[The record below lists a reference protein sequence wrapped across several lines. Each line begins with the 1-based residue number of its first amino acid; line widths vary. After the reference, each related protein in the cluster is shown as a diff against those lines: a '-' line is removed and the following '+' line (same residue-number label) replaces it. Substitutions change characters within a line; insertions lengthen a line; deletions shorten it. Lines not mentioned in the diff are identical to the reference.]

1 MNLFAD
7 IRELVIGALDALV
20 AEGALPQGLSFDN
33 VAVEP
38 PRDAAHG
45 DMATNAAMVL
55 AKPAGLKP
63 RDIAEALAGKLT
75 EDARISDAMV
85 AGPGFLNLRLDGAA
99 WTGLV
104 STILTDPAY
113 GRSTLGAGRKV
124 NVEYVSANPTGPLHV
139 GHTRGAV
146 FGDALASLLEFAGHE
161 VTREYY
167 INDGGAQVDVLARSA
182 YERYREALGHAP
194 EIAEG
199 LYPGD
204 YLVPVGEALKEKY
217 GDSLLDKGEE
227 HWLEDVREFAIARM
241 MEMIREDL
249 AALGVEM
256 DVFFSEKSL
265 YGTGRIEAA
274 IEELRG
280 KDLIYK
286 GTLEPPK
293 GKMPEDWEPRE
304 QTLFRSTAHGDDV
317 DRPIMKSDGAWTYF
331 APDIAYHYDKVTRGF
346 DALIDVFGADH
357 GGYVKRM
364 KAAVSALSDGKV
376 PLDIKLTQLVKLY
389 KNGEPFKMSKRAGN
403 FVTLRDV
410 VDAVGKDVTRFHML
424 TRKNDAPL
432 DFDFDKV
439 LEQSRENPV
448 FYVQYA
454 NARVHSVLR
463 KAAAMGVVPGQPVQS
478 EKAELQE
485 QPSKQEG
492 KEENT
497 RLAAMPRNHGVAT
510 FAFSGE
516 DEPRAL
522 TRRIPKPVAFYSGG
536 GMQSARLDISDEAE
550 ISVAKKL
557 AEWPRLVEIAARGH
571 EPHRIAFYL
580 YDLASELHGLWNK
593 GNENPALRFVQEGD
607 SEATSAKI
615 ALPKAVSI
623 VISAGLGILGVTP
636 AEEMR

>member
-1 MNLFAD
+1 MNLFSE
-7 IRELVIGALDALV
+7 IRGLVLDAL
-20 AEGALPQGLSFDN
+20 AQMQSEGALPEGLSFDS

-55 AKPAGLKP
+55 AKPAKMKP
-63 RDIAEALAGKLT
+63 RDIADALALKLAA
-75 EDARISDAMV
+75 DDRITSAEV
-85 AGPGFLNLRLDGAA
+85 AGPGFLNLRLAA
-99 WTGLV
+99 TVLQGVLARV
-104 STILTDPAY
+104 LEMGTDY
-113 GRSTLGAGRKV
+113 GRSTMGQGQKV

-146 FGDALASLLEFAGHE
+146 FGDALASLLAYSGHD

-182 YERYREALGHAP
+182 YERYREANGLSP

-204 YLVPVGEALKEKY
+204 YLIPIGEALKEKY
-217 GDSLLDKGEE
+217 GDSLIDKPESE
-227 HWLEDVREFAIARM
+227 WLEDLRNFATDAM
-241 MEMIREDL
+241 MDLIRADL
-249 AALGVEM
+249 KALGVEM

-274 IEELRG
+274 LQSLTDKG
-280 KDLIYK
+280 LIYE
-286 GTLEPPK
+286 GVLEPPK
-293 GKMPEDWEPRE
+293 GKKPEDWEPRE
-304 QTLFRSTAHGDDV
+304 QTLFKSTEHGDDV
-317 DRPIMKSDGAWTYF
+317 DRPVKKSDGAWTYF
-331 APDIAYHYDKVTRGF
+331 APDIAYHYDKVSRGF

-376 PLDIKLTQLVKLY
+376 SLDIKLTQLVKLW

-410 VDAVGKDVTRFHML
+410 VDQVGPDVTRFVML

-454 NARVHSVLR
+454 HARVMSVLR
-463 KAAAMGVVPGQPVQS
+463 RAA
-478 EKAELQE
+478 
-485 QPSKQEG
+485 
-492 KEENT
+492 
-497 RLAAMPRNHGVAT
+497 
-510 FAFSGE
+510 
-516 DEPRAL
+516 
-522 TRRIPKPVAFYSGG
+522 
-536 GMQSARLDISDEAE
+536 EAE
-550 ISVAKKL
+550 IAADDATLVGADLGKIDHASELAVAKKL
-557 AEWPRLVEIAARGH
+557 AEWPRLVEIAARTN
-571 EPHRIAFYL
+571 EPHRVAFYL
-580 YDLASELHGLWNK
+580 YELAGDFHALWNK
-593 GNENPALRFVQEGD
+593 GNEETQLRFIQDGD
-607 SEATSAKI
+607 VATSQSKI
-615 ALPKAVSI
+615 ALARAVSV

-636 AEEMR
+636 AQEMR

>member
-1 MNLFAD
+1 MNLFSE
-7 IRELVIGALDALV
+7 IRGLVLDALTQMQS
-20 AEGALPQGLSFDN
+20 EGALPEGLSFDN

-55 AKPAGLKP
+55 AKPAKMKP
-63 RDIAEALAGKLT
+63 RDIADALAAKLAAD
-75 EDARISDAMV
+75 ERITSAEV
-85 AGPGFLNLRLDGAA
+85 AGPGFLNLRLAPSVWQGVLGAVLEQ
-99 WTGLV
+99 G
-104 STILTDPAY
+104 TDY
-113 GRSTLGAGRKV
+113 GRSNMGQGLKV

-146 FGDALASLLEFAGHE
+146 FGDALASLLAYSGHD

-182 YERYREALGHAP
+182 FERYREANGLSP

-204 YLVPVGEALKEKY
+204 YLIPIGEALKEKY
-217 GDSLLDKGEE
+217 GDSLLDKPESE
-227 HWLEDVREFAIARM
+227 WLAEVRVFATDAM
-241 MEMIREDL
+241 MDLIRADL
-249 AALGVEM
+249 KALGVEM

-265 YGTGRIEAA
+265 YGTGKIEAA
-274 IEELRG
+274 LKSLSDKG
-280 KDLIYK
+280 LIYE
-286 GTLEPPK
+286 GVLEPPK
-293 GKMPEDWEPRE
+293 GKTPEDWEPRE
-304 QTLFRSTAHGDDV
+304 QTLFKSTAHGDDV
-317 DRPIMKSDGAWTYF
+317 DRPVKKSDGSWTYF
-331 APDIAYHYDKVTRGF
+331 APDIAYHYDKVSRGF

-376 PLDIKLTQLVKLY
+376 PLDIKLTQLVKLW

-410 VDAVGKDVTRFHML
+410 VDQVGPDVTRFVML

-454 NARVHSVLR
+454 HARVMSVLR
-463 KAAAMGVVPGQPVQS
+463 RAAEAGIAADDATLKAADLSKIDHA
-478 EKAELQE
+478 AEL
-485 QPSKQEG
+485 
-492 KEENT
+492 
-497 RLAAMPRNHGVAT
+497 V
-510 FAFSGE
+510 
-516 DEPRAL
+516 
-522 TRRIPKPVAFYSGG
+522 
-536 GMQSARLDISDEAE
+536 
-550 ISVAKKL
+550 VAKKL
-557 AEWPRLVEIAARGH
+557 AEWPRLVEIAARTN
-571 EPHRIAFYL
+571 EPHRVAFYL
-580 YDLASELHGLWNK
+580 YELAGDFHALWNK
-593 GNENPALRFVQEGD
+593 GNEEMSLRFLQDGD
-607 SEATSAKI
+607 AATSQAKI
-615 ALPKAVSI
+615 ALARAVSV

-636 AEEMR
+636 AQEMR

>member
-7 IRELVIGALDALV
+7 IRGLVIASLDALV
-20 AEGALPQGLSFDN
+20 AEGALPGGLDYAN

-38 PRDAAHG
+38 PRDPAHG

-55 AKPAGLKP
+55 AKPAGMKP
-63 RDIAEALAGKLT
+63 RDIAEGLAAKFGA
-75 EDARISDAMV
+75 DARIVSAEV
-85 AGPGFLNLRLDGAA
+85 AGPGFLNLRLDPGVWA
-99 WTGLV
+99 GLV
-104 STILTDPAY
+104 EGILADAAY
-113 GRSTLGAGRKV
+113 GTSEMGQGQKV

-146 FGDALASLLEFAGHE
+146 FGDALASLLAYSGHD

-167 INDGGAQVDVLARSA
+167 INDGGAQVDVLARSV
-182 YERYREALGHAP
+182 YLRYLEAHGQEVAF
-194 EIAEG
+194 EDG
-199 LYPGD
+199 TYPGD
-204 YLVPVGEALKEKY
+204 YLIEVGEALKSKV
-217 GDSLLDKGEE
+217 GDAFVGKPEADWLDE
-227 HWLEDVREFAIARM
+227 VREFATEAM
-241 MEMIREDL
+241 MDLIRADL

-274 IEELRG
+274 IEDLRG

-293 GKMPEDWEPRE
+293 GKLPEDWEPRE
-304 QTLFRSTAHGDDV
+304 QTLFKSTDYGDDV

-346 DALIDVFGADH
+346 DQLIDVFGADH

-364 KAAVSALSDGKV
+364 KAAVAALSENKV

-389 KNGEPFKMSKRAGN
+389 KNGEPFKMSKRAGT

-410 VDAVGKDVTRFHML
+410 VDEVGPGVTRFIML

-432 DFDFDKV
+432 DFDFDKA
-439 LEQSRENPV
+439 LEQSKDNPV

-463 KAAAMGVVPGQPVQS
+463 KAADMGVQPG
-478 EKAELQE
+478 A
-485 QPSKQEG
+485 PS
-492 KEENT
+492 
-497 RLAAMPRNHGVAT
+497 
-510 FAFSGE
+510 
-516 DEPRAL
+516 L
-522 TRRIPKPVAFYSGG
+522 T
-536 GMQSARLDISDEAE
+536 DEAE
-550 ISVAKKL
+550 IKVAQKL
-557 AEWPRLVEIAARGH
+557 AEWPRLVEIAARTH

-580 YDLASELHGLWNK
+580 YELASEFHALWNK
-593 GNENPALRFVQEGD
+593 GNDTPALRFLDESDAQ
-607 SEATSAKI
+607 ATAAKI
-615 ALPKAVSI
+615 ALPKAVSV

-636 AEEMR
+636 LEEMR